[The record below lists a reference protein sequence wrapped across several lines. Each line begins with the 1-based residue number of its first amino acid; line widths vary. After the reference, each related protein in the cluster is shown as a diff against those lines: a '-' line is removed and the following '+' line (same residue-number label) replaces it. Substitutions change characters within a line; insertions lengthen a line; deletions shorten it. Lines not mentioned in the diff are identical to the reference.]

1 MKAGVATYTSR
12 MDPTPSPPPALL
24 VRLGLAPDPHG
35 GQRADETNAALVA
48 FLFRNMPAA
57 LATHLLVPVLVAIV
71 LRDSVPLVVLAP
83 WLAFTL
89 LQVPIRTLVWH
100 RYRQR
105 ERTPAEAHRWV
116 RLATMG
122 TTWAGIAWGVGS
134 IALFVPGRLDL
145 QLLLLAVQIGL
156 AMGAVFSGGSH
167 LSTVFT
173 YFYPAT
179 VPFCIRLFAE
189 GGPLHFALG
198 GMCVLFIVAVSW
210 LALGFRKTL
219 RESVVLRFENLELV
233 QELRHQKDAAEQ
245 ANRAKSS
252 FLAAASHDLRQPL
265 QALTLFN
272 ETLRRRDLPAPE
284 RAIVE
289 DMATSIGAL
298 DGLFNALLDISR
310 LDAGVV
316 TPNIVTFPLAPLFQR
331 IAIEFGPAAE
341 AKGLRFA
348 VAPTRR
354 YVVSDPILV
363 ERVLRNLV
371 ANSVRY
377 TYVGGIVLGCRWHGP
392 GQVRIEVRDS
402 GIGIPPDKHTAVF
415 AEFYQLGNPQRDRTQ
430 GLGLGLAIVDRLT
443 KLLGHPLAL
452 RSEVGC
458 GTTFTL
464 TLPAG
469 SARDHRAMETLDIGE
484 VRLDGVL
491 ALVIDDEPHI
501 LRGMQMLLESWHCKV
516 LVAPS
521 LEVFLSENAMRGA
534 VPDIILSDYRLADD
548 RSGVDAIA
556 ALREEFNRDIPAMVI
571 SGDIAADRLREAQAA
586 GLTLMHKPIEP
597 DRLLASMAALLGRG

>member
-1 MKAGVATYTSR
+1 VNGAAATYTCR
-12 MDPTPSPPPALL
+12 MDPTPSPSPSLL

-57 LATHLLVPVLVAIV
+57 LATHLVVPVLVA
-71 LRDSVPLVVLAP
+71 VVLHGAVSATVLAL

-89 LQVPIRTLVWH
+89 LQVPVRTLVWH

-122 TTWAGIAWGVGS
+122 TTWGGIAWGVGS
-134 IALFVPGRLDL
+134 IVLFVPDRLDL

-167 LSTVFT
+167 LSTVFS

-179 VPFCIRLFAE
+179 IPFCIRLFAE
-189 GGPLHFALG
+189 GDPLHFALG
-198 GMCVLFIVAVSW
+198 GMCALFIVAVSW
-210 LALGFRKTL
+210 LATGFRKTL

-245 ANRAKSS
+245 ANRAKSR

-272 ETLRRRDLPAPE
+272 ETLRRRDLPASE

-289 DMATSIGAL
+289 DMTTSIGAL

-316 TPNIVTFPLAPLFQR
+316 TPNIETFPLAPLFQR
-331 IAIEFGPAAE
+331 IATEFGPAAE
-341 AKGLRFA
+341 AKGLRLTA
-348 VAPTRR
+348 APTRR
-354 YVVSDPILV
+354 YVVSDPILC
-363 ERVLRNLV
+363 ERILRNLV

-377 TYVGGIVLGCRWHGP
+377 THSGGIVFGCRRGD
-392 GQVRIEVRDS
+392 GTVRIEVHDS
-402 GIGIPPDKHTAVF
+402 GIGIPADKHAAVF

-430 GLGLGLAIVDRLT
+430 GLGLGLAIVDRLAR
-443 KLLGHPLAL
+443 LLGHRISL
-452 RSEVGC
+452 RSEPGR
-458 GTTFTL
+458 GTTFSL
-464 TLPAG
+464 ELPAG
-469 SARDHRAMETLDIGE
+469 HARDHRAPKPLNHDAI
-484 VRLDGVL
+484 RLDGVL

-501 LRGMQMLLESWHCKV
+501 LRGMQMLLESWHCKA

-521 LEVFLSENAMRGA
+521 LEAFLEDNATRGA
-534 VPDIILSDYRLADD
+534 VPDIILSDYRLADGK
-548 RSGVDAIA
+548 SGVDAIA

-571 SGDIAADRLREAQAA
+571 SGDIAADRLREAQDA

-597 DRLLASMAALLGRG
+597 DRLLGAMAALLGRG

>member
-1 MKAGVATYTSR
+1 
-12 MDPTPSPPPALL
+12 MDTTPSTTPPLL
-24 VRLGLAPDPHG
+24 ARLGLAPDPRG

-57 LATHLLVPVLVAIV
+57 LGTHLLVPVLVAIV
-71 LRDSVPLVVLAP
+71 LRDAVPLAVLVP

-89 LQVPIRTLVWH
+89 VQVPVRGLVWH

-116 RLATMG
+116 RFATMG
-122 TTWAGIAWGVGS
+122 TTWAGIAWGIGG
-134 IALFVPGRLDL
+134 IALFVPERLDF

-167 LSTVFT
+167 LATVFT

-189 GGPLHFALG
+189 GDPLHFALG
-198 GMCVLFIVAVSW
+198 AMCVLFIVAVSW
-210 LALGFRKTL
+210 LALGFQRTL

-233 QELRHQKDAAEQ
+233 QELRLQKDAAEQ

-289 DMATSIGAL
+289 DMTASIGAL

-331 IAIEFGPAAE
+331 IATEFGPAAT
-341 AKGLRFA
+341 AKGLRLSA
-348 VAPTRR
+348 ALTRR
-354 YVVSDPILV
+354 YVVSDPILL
-363 ERVLRNLV
+363 ERILRNLV

-377 TYVGGIVLGCRWHGP
+377 TPSGGVVFGCRWRGD
-392 GQVRIEVRDS
+392 GQVRIEVRDT
-402 GIGIPPDKHTAVF
+402 GIGIPADQHAAVF
-415 AEFYQLGNPQRDRTQ
+415 GEFYQLGNPQRDRTQ

-443 KLLGHPLAL
+443 KLLGHGLRL
-452 RSEVGC
+452 RSELGR

-464 TLPAG
+464 ELPAG
-469 SARDHRAMETLDIGE
+469 LARDHRPVVEDRTDA
-484 VRLDGVL
+484 VHLDGVL

-501 LRGMQMLLESWHCKV
+501 LRGMQMLLESWHCQA
-516 LVAPS
+516 LIAPS
-521 LEVFLSENAMRGA
+521 LEAFLAENATRGA
-534 VPDIILSDYRLADD
+534 VPDIILSDYRLADG
-548 RSGVDAIA
+548 RSGVEAIA
-556 ALREEFNRDIPAMVI
+556 ALREEFNREIPAMVI

-597 DRLLASMAALLGRG
+597 DRLLAAMTALLRRG

>member
-1 MKAGVATYTSR
+1 MNGAAATYTCR
-12 MDPTPSPPPALL
+12 MDPTPPPSPPLL

-100 RYRQR
+100 RYRKR

-122 TTWAGIAWGVGS
+122 TTWAGIAWGIGGIV
-134 IALFVPGRLDL
+134 LFVPERLDF

-167 LSTVFT
+167 LSTVFS
-173 YFYPAT
+173 YFYPAA
-179 VPFCIRLFAE
+179 VPFCIRLFYE
-189 GGPLHFALG
+189 GDPLHFALG
-198 GMCVLFIVAVSW
+198 AMCALFIVAVSW

-331 IAIEFGPAAE
+331 IATEFGPAAE

-377 TYVGGIVLGCRWHGP
+377 TYIGGIVLGCRWHGP
-392 GQVRIEVRDS
+392 GQVRVEVRDS
-402 GIGIPPDKHTAVF
+402 GIGIPADKHAAVF

-443 KLLGHPLAL
+443 KLLGHRLEL
-452 RSEVGC
+452 RSEVGR

-464 TLPAG
+464 ELPIG
-469 SARDHRAMETLDIGE
+469 SAQDHRAVPMRDTGAFH
-484 VRLDGVL
+484 LDGVL

-501 LRGMQMLLESWHCKV
+501 LRGMQMLLESWQCKAMI
-516 LVAPS
+516 APS
-521 LEVFLSENAMRGA
+521 LEAFLSENALRGA
-534 VPDIILSDYRLADD
+534 VPDIILSDYRLADGK
-548 RSGVDAIA
+548 SGVDAIA

-597 DRLLASMAALLGRG
+597 DRLLGAMAALLGRG

>member
-1 MKAGVATYTSR
+1 MEAK
-12 MDPTPSPPPALL
+12 PSPSPSLL

-35 GQRADETNAALVA
+35 GQRTDETNAALVA

-57 LATHLLVPVLVAIV
+57 LGTHLVVPVLVAVV
-71 LRDSVPLVVLAP
+71 LHGTVSTAVLAP

-105 ERTPAEAHRWV
+105 ERGPAEAHRWV

-122 TTWAGIAWGVGS
+122 TTWAGVAWGVGS
-134 IALFVPGRLDL
+134 IVLFVPERLDL

-167 LSTVFT
+167 LSTVLT
-173 YFYPAT
+173 YFYPAS

-189 GGPLHFALG
+189 GGSLHFALG
-198 GMCVLFIVAVSW
+198 GMCALFIVAVSW
-210 LALGFRKTL
+210 LATGFRKTL

-245 ANRAKSS
+245 ANRAKSR

-289 DMATSIGAL
+289 DMTTSIGAL

-331 IAIEFGPAAE
+331 IATEFGPAAE
-341 AKGLRFA
+341 AKGLRL
-348 VAPTRR
+348 VAATTRR
-354 YVVSDPILV
+354 YVVSDPILC
-363 ERVLRNLV
+363 ERILRNLV

-377 TYVGGIVLGCRWHGP
+377 TQSGGIVFGCRRGN
-392 GQVRIEVRDS
+392 GIVRIEVHDT
-402 GIGIPPDKHTAVF
+402 GIGIPADKHVAVF
-415 AEFYQLGNPQRDRTQ
+415 AEFYQVGNPQRDRTQ
-430 GLGLGLAIVDRLT
+430 GLGLGLAIVDRLS
-443 KLLGHPLAL
+443 KLLGHRISL
-452 RSEVGC
+452 RSEPGR
-458 GTTFTL
+458 GTTFSL
-464 TLPAG
+464 ELPAG
-469 SARDHRAMETLDIGE
+469 HPRDHRAPKPPNNDA

-501 LRGMQMLLESWHCKV
+501 LRGMQMLLESWHCEAM
-516 LVAPS
+516 VAPS
-521 LEVFLSENAMRGA
+521 LEAFLEDNATRGA
-534 VPDIILSDYRLADD
+534 VPDIILSDYRLADGK
-548 RSGVDAIA
+548 SGVDAIA

-571 SGDIAADRLREAQAA
+571 SGDIAADRLREAQDA

-597 DRLLASMAALLGRG
+597 DRLLGAMATLLGRG